1 MLNSPCVIFSPLM
14 MSEIRSVISTTD
26 NSEALNLI
34 KQRNSAFAAVLK
46 TNFQKAENA
55 AAEKQPTIPAH
66 AVEVRKRTLE
76 MEPVESH
83 IEPKK
88 AKIDKPEAYVMR
100 LPPSAQSGLCHQRAK
115 ETIEQ
120 QRKLSDPKQK
130 RFK

>member
-1 MLNSPCVIFSPLM
+1 
-14 MSEIRSVISTTD
+14 MSEIRSVISTD

-55 AAEKQPTIPAH
+55 VEKQNCANP
-66 AVEVRKRTLE
+66 VEVRKRVLE
-76 MEPVESH
+76 IEPLPLESH
-83 IEPKK
+83 VSEAKK

-130 RFK
+130 QRFK

>member
-1 MLNSPCVIFSPLM
+1 M
-14 MSEIRSVISTTD
+14 MSEIRSVISTD

-46 TNFQKAENA
+46 TNFVQKAENA
-55 AAEKQPTIPAH
+55 AAEKLPTIPAH
-66 AVEVRKRTLE
+66 AVEVRKRTLDIE
-76 MEPVESH
+76 SVESH

-100 LPPSAQSGLCHQRAK
+100 LPPSAQSGLCQQRAK

-120 QRKLSDPKQK
+120 QRKLSEPKQK